1 MGIDPTSLSKSIST
15 GGGQQVLRIRRKQN
29 VPWGKWAHW
38 NQRQIEW
45 LREQSQQWQKYNRWA
60 YANWQPTC
68 SATLCMT
75 WRIFLLSKLH
85 PQCASQI
92 LGKGTINVMVMSW
105 MTCPGIHP
113 LSFRNCTQSVWCTM
127 HSFRAPEQL
136 GRDMSCTLWN

>member
-1 MGIDPTSLSKSIST
+1 MGIDPTSLSKCIST

-38 NQRQIEW
+38 NQQQIEW

-75 WRIFLLSKLH
+75 WRICPPVKVISPMCLPDTWERYNKCYGHELNDLSRHSSPVFQKLH
-85 PQCASQI
+85 
-92 LGKGTINVMVMSW
+92 
-105 MTCPGIHP
+105 
-113 LSFRNCTQSVWCTM
+113 SVWCMM

-136 GRDMSCTLWN
+136 GRDVSCTLWN